1 MDRPAQ
7 GARARGTLVLAD
19 ISGYTGFLQGVAD
32 AHRDILIE
40 VDEPP
45 AAFGFVS
52 SLLDGILAELAP
64 PFRLVKFEGDAVF
77 AAATDDELAL
87 RGVEV
92 VGCLRACHAAFQTRL
107 AEAKHVWTCECGS
120 CSMIHDLGLKFVLHH
135 GDYVIQGVAGH
146 EEMLGTDVNIA
157 HRLLKNH
164 VWETI
169 GPRPYALLSDAT
181 LDALGIPA
189 DAMIPMTE
197 TYDHIPPVPVH
208 VLALD

>member
-77 AAATDDELAL
+77 AAATDDELPL
-87 RGVEV
+87 RGADV

-181 LDALGIPA
+181 LDSLGIPA
-189 DAMIPMTE
+189 DGMIPMTE
-197 TYDHIPPVPVH
+197 SYDHIPPVPVH
-208 VLALD
+208 VLPLD